1 MRRVHV
7 GLKVDDIETAV
18 DFYTRLFG
26 VEPDL
31 VHPDYAKW
39 MLDDPFLNF
48 SVDLHGEGT
57 AGSAHFGIQVTS
69 EEELEQMRARIDA
82 AGLSRE
88 DQNDLVCG
96 YQLQHKSWV
105 TGPDGVMWEAFF
117 TEGVAEGAG
126 YGSKEIKRCRQGELG
141 ATSRICIR
149 G

>member
-1 MRRVHV
+1 M
-7 GLKVDDIETAV
+7 KVDDIEKAV

-48 SVDLHGEGT
+48 SIDVHGEGK

-69 EEELEQMRARIDA
+69 EEELEQIRAQIDG
-82 AGLSRE
+82 AGLARQ

-105 TGPDGVMWEAFF
+105 TGPDGVMWEALF
-117 TEGVAEGAG
+117 TEGVVEGAG
-126 YGSKEIKRCRQGELG
+126 YGDGEMPQEV
-141 ATSRICIR
+141 S
-149 G
+149 

>member
-7 GLKVDDIETAV
+7 GMKVDDTETAV

-48 SVDLHGEGT
+48 SIDLHGEGT

-105 TGPDGVMWEAFF
+105 TGPDGVMWETFF
-117 TEGVAEGAG
+117 TEGVAQGAG
-126 YGSKEIKRCRQGELG
+126 YGSEEMPPGV
-141 ATSRICIR
+141 S
-149 G
+149 

>member
-7 GLKVDDIETAV
+7 GLKVDDIETAA

-88 DQNDLVCG
+88 DQNHLVCG
-96 YQLQHKSWV
+96 Y
-105 TGPDGVMWEAFF
+105 
-117 TEGVAEGAG
+117 
-126 YGSKEIKRCRQGELG
+126 
-141 ATSRICIR
+141 
-149 G
+149 